1 MYTQNGVSLHAG
13 FSRKENRYVAN
24 LVSSSPVRPGEI
36 IFGNQMSGIKGYIAN
51 VKFSTD
57 GSTDVG
63 GIKEL
68 FAVSSRFVPS
78 SY

>member
-1 MYTQNGVSLHAG
+1 MHAG
-13 FSRKENRYVAN
+13 FDRKENRYVSN
-24 LVSSSPVRPGEI
+24 LVSGSTARPGEV
-36 IFGNQMSGIKGYIAN
+36 IFGNSISGIKGYIAN

-57 GSTDVG
+57 ASTDIG

-68 FAVSSRFVPS
+68 FAVSSRYTVS